1 MQLLSHETAIT
12 HLALTDQ
19 QTYNSLIR
27 TFNEE
32 SREPITLERIHRY
45 FDSLKRRG
53 YRSSTLHCA
62 KAAIKKGI
70 LLTFPDQANDVRFR
84 ASLDTAFRSIRC
96 GRPERR
102 VHREKVL
109 SPAEIQKLVEE
120 TPSWLSLIIEVLS
133 VSGLRIS
140 ELTGI
145 RIKDCS
151 VTKKCVSVLVTGKGY
166 RQRRIFLS
174 LELYNRALRQFG
186 GKEFLFENRNG
197 NRYSRNY
204 IWREVNRH
212 GYHILKKHVSNHT
225 FRHSF
230 CSNSLLLKQK
240 SLRSISAYVGHHS
253 VQLTSSYYI
262 HDELKFEDLFQEAI

>member
-1 MQLLSHETAIT
+1 MQLLSHEPEIT
-12 HLALTDQ
+12 NLRLTDQ
-19 QTYNSLIR
+19 PTYNSLIR
-27 TFNEE
+27 TFNSQ
-32 SREPITLERIHRY
+32 SREPVSLDRIHRY
-45 FDSLKRRG
+45 FDSLKTRG
-53 YRSSTLHCA
+53 YRPSTLQCA
-62 KAAIKKGI
+62 KAELKKGI
-70 LLTFPDQANDVRFR
+70 LLTFPEQANDVRFR

-109 SPAEIQKLVEE
+109 STAEIAKLIAE
-120 TPSWLSLIIEVLS
+120 TPPWLSLVVETLS

-145 RIKDCS
+145 KKRDCS
-151 VTKKCVSVLVTGKGY
+151 VSGNSVSVQVTGKGY

-174 LELYNRALRQFG
+174 LDLYHRIIAQFRG
-186 GKEFLFENRNG
+186 TTFLFENRNG

-204 IWREVNRH
+204 LWRQVNRY
-212 GYHILKKHVSNHT
+212 GYHILGKNVSNHT

-230 CSNSLLLKQK
+230 CSNSLLHKQK
-240 SLRSISAYVGHHS
+240 SLKAISAYVGHHS

-262 HDELKFEDLFQEAI
+262 HDELSFEDLFQEAM